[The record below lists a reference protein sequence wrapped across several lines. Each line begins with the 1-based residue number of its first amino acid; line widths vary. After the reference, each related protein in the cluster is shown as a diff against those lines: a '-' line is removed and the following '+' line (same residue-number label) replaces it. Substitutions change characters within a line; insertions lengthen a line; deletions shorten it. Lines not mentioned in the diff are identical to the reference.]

1 MIPALIAIGLLCL
14 LGFPAAFAVEPDREP
29 GMLLGLSFLF
39 GAGLAT
45 VFLLSLS
52 LAGIAWTRGSFAAIA
67 VPAFAALVFLALRRS
82 GTGGRPERL
91 PQRHRFSLGAAVFDA
106 LTVLAV
112 AGHGIY
118 ATLAPLAQWDFWSD
132 WGLKAKI
139 FSIHRGVDWVF
150 LQNPENTFAH
160 PDYPPLLP
168 LTLDFFSLVRGEW
181 EDRYVGLLFTA
192 FGAALLLVARGL
204 LREELGRPAAA
215 SLATLALAG
224 PALLLWI
231 GIAEGPLIAYG
242 SLGLLM
248 LRRASRESGLNG
260 MGAALLLGC
269 AALTKNEGLALLLS
283 AGVGLLLFRGARAA
297 GRLWPAAALAAVWLI
312 PRWVLGLKT
321 DLFQGPV
328 LARLTSHLAQSGL
341 FLETLFRNWPH
352 PLLWVS
358 LVAALILAARQVAQ
372 ERFLL
377 SALLFQLLFYL
388 FSFLVTPQDLV
399 WHIWT
404 SWARLLSL
412 HAFCL
417 TYLASALLLKT
428 AVAGGGETP

>member
-1 MIPALIAIGLLCL
+1 MIPALLAIGLLCL
-14 LGFPAAFAVEPDREP
+14 LGFPAARAVEPDGEP

-39 GAGLAT
+39 GAGLAA
-45 VFLLSLS
+45 VLLLSLS
-52 LAGIAWTRGSFAAIA
+52 LAGIAWTRGRFAAIA
-67 VPAFAALVFLALRRS
+67 LPAFAALTYLAVRHARGRGQS
-82 GTGGRPERL
+82 GRVT
-91 PQRHRFSLGAAVFDA
+91 QRHRFSPAAAALDA
-106 LTVLAV
+106 LTALAV

-118 ATLAPLAQWDFWSD
+118 ASLAPLGQWDFWSD

-139 FSIHRGVDWVF
+139 FSIHRCLDWVF
-150 LQNPENTFAH
+150 LRDAENAFAH

-204 LREELGRPAAA
+204 LRQELRQPVAA

-231 GIAEGPLIAYG
+231 GLAEGPLIAYA
-242 SLGLLM
+242 SLSLLM
-248 LRRASRESGLNG
+248 LRRASRANG
-260 MGAALLLGC
+260 ATWTGGALLLGC
-269 AALTKNEGLALLLS
+269 AALTKNEGLALLFS
-283 AGVGLLLFRGARAA
+283 AGLALFLFRGARAA
-297 GRLWPAAALAAVWLI
+297 RRLWPAALLAAIWVI
-312 PRWVLGLKT
+312 PRFVLGLKT

-328 LARLTSHLAQSGL
+328 IARLTGHLAQSGL

-352 PLLWVS
+352 PLLWAG
-358 LVAALILAARQVAQ
+358 LVAALILAARQLAE

-377 SALLFQLLFYL
+377 SALLFQLFFYL

-417 TYLASALLLKT
+417 TYLASALLLET
-428 AVAGGGETP
+428 AFARAEAT

>member
-1 MIPALIAIGLLCL
+1 MIPALLAIGLLCL
-14 LGFPAAFAVEPDREP
+14 LGFPAAFALEPDGEP
-29 GMLLGLSFLF
+29 GMHLGLSFLL

-45 VFLLSLS
+45 ILLLALSLS
-52 LAGIAWTRGSFAAIA
+52 GIAWTRGSFAAIA
-67 VPAFAALVFLALRRS
+67 LPPFAALTYLALRSARGRVRS
-82 GTGGRPERL
+82 GRL
-91 PQRHRFSLGAAVFDA
+91 TQGLRFSPAAAALDA
-106 LTVLAV
+106 LTALAV

-118 ATLAPLAQWDFWSD
+118 ATLAPLGQWDFWSD

-139 FSIHRGVDWVF
+139 FSIHRAVDWVF
-150 LQNPENTFAH
+150 LRDPANTFAH

-168 LTLDFFSLVRGEW
+168 LTLDFFSLVRGDW

-204 LREELGRPAAA
+204 LRQELRQPVAA

-231 GIAEGPLIAYG
+231 GLAEGPLITYG
-242 SLGLLM
+242 SLAILM
-248 LRRASRESGLNG
+248 LRRASRASGATWTAG
-260 MGAALLLGC
+260 ALLLGC
-269 AALTKNEGLALLLS
+269 AALTKNEGLALLFS
-283 AGVGLLLFRGARAA
+283 AGLALFLFRGARVAR
-297 GRLWPAAALAAVWLI
+297 RLWPAALLAAIWVI
-312 PRWVLGLKT
+312 PRFVLGLKT

-328 LARLTSHLAQSGL
+328 IARLTSHLAQSGL

-352 PLLWVS
+352 PLLWAS
-358 LVAALILAARQVAQ
+358 LIAALILAAQQLAQ

-377 SALLFQLLFYL
+377 SALLFQLFFYL

-428 AVAGGGETP
+428 AFASAEAA

>member
-1 MIPALIAIGLLCL
+1 MIPALFAIGFLCL
-14 LGFPAAFAVEPDREP
+14 LGFPAAFALEPNGEP
-29 GMLLGLSFLF
+29 GMRLGLSFLF
-39 GAGLAT
+39 GTGLAA
-45 VFLLSLS
+45 VLLLSLS
-52 LAGIAWTRGSFAAIA
+52 LAGIAWSRGSFAAIA
-67 VPAFAALVFLALRRS
+67 LPAFAALTYLALRHARGGRS
-82 GTGGRPERL
+82 GRL
-91 PQRHRFSLGAAVFDA
+91 PQEHRFSPAAAALDA
-106 LTVLAV
+106 LTALAV

-118 ATLAPLAQWDFWSD
+118 ATLAPLGQWDFWSD

-139 FSIHRGVDWVF
+139 FSIHRAVDWVF
-150 LQNPENTFAH
+150 LRDTANTFAH

-204 LREELGRPAAA
+204 LRQELGRPVAA

-231 GIAEGPLIAYG
+231 GLAESPLIAYG
-242 SLGLLM
+242 GLGLLM
-248 LRRASRESGLNG
+248 LRRASRGNAASWAS
-260 MGAALLLGC
+260 AALLLGC
-269 AALTKNEGLALLLS
+269 AALTKNEGLALLVSTGL
-283 AGVGLLLFRGARAA
+283 ALLLFGGARAA
-297 GRLWPAAALAAVWLI
+297 PRLWPAVLLAAVWLI
-312 PRWVLGLKT
+312 PRYGLGLT
-321 DLFQGPV
+321 NQLFQGTMIS
-328 LARLTSHLAQSGL
+328 RLTSHLTQSGL
-341 FLETLFRNWPH
+341 LLETLFRNWPH
-352 PLLWVS
+352 PLLWAS
-358 LVAALILAARQVAQ
+358 LIAGLILAARQLAQ

-388 FSFLVTPQDLV
+388 SSYLVTPYDLV
-399 WHIWT
+399 WHIWG

-428 AVAGGGETP
+428 TFASAEAI

>member
-1 MIPALIAIGLLCL
+1 
-14 LGFPAAFAVEPDREP
+14 
-29 GMLLGLSFLF
+29 MLLGLSFLF
-39 GAGLAT
+39 GTGLAAI
-45 VFLLSLS
+45 LLLALS
-52 LAGIAWTRGSFAAIA
+52 LAGVAWTRGSFAAIA
-67 VPAFAALVFLALRRS
+67 LPAFAAMICFALRRAKI
-82 GTGGRPERL
+82 GPPANLAQG
-91 PQRHRFSLGAAVFDA
+91 HRSSPAAAGFDV
-106 LTVLAV
+106 LTMMAV
-112 AGHGIY
+112 VGHGIY
-118 ATLAPLAQWDFWSD
+118 ATLAPLGQWDFWSD

-139 FSIHRGVDWVF
+139 FSIHRGVDWIF
-150 LQNPENTFAH
+150 LRDPETTFAH

-168 LTLDFFSLVRGEW
+168 LTLDFFWLVRGEW

-204 LREELGRPAAA
+204 LRQELGRPVGA
-215 SLATLALAG
+215 SLATFALAG

-231 GIAEGPLIAYG
+231 GLAEGPLIAYG
-242 SLGLLM
+242 GLGLLM
-248 LRRASRESGLNG
+248 LRRASRGSGASWT
-260 MGAALLLGC
+260 GAALLLGC
-269 AALTKNEGLALLLS
+269 AALTKNEGLAVLLS
-283 AGVGLLLFRGARAA
+283 SGLALLLFGGARSAA
-297 GRLWPAAALAAVWLI
+297 RLWPAGALAAVWLI

-328 LARLTSHLAQSGL
+328 IARLTSHLAQSGL
-341 FLETLFRNWPH
+341 LLETLFRNWPH
-352 PLLWVS
+352 PLLWGS
-358 LVAALILAARQVAQ
+358 LIAALILAARQLRR

-417 TYLASALLLKT
+417 TYLASALLLKM
-428 AVAGGGETP
+428 AVGNGEAP

>member
-1 MIPALIAIGLLCL
+1 MTPALLAIGLLCL
-14 LGFPAAFAVEPDREP
+14 LGFPAVFALEPDGEP
-29 GMLLGLSFLF
+29 GMLLGLSFLL

-45 VFLLSLS
+45 ILLLALSLS
-52 LAGIAWTRGSFAAIA
+52 GIAWTRGSFAAIA
-67 VPAFAALVFLALRRS
+67 LPAFAALIYLALRHARGKGRS
-82 GTGGRPERL
+82 GRL
-91 PQRHRFSLGAAVFDA
+91 TQGLGFSPAAAALDA
-106 LTVLAV
+106 LTALAV

-118 ATLAPLAQWDFWSD
+118 ATLAPLGQWDFWSD

-139 FSIHRGVDWVF
+139 FSIHRAVDWVF
-150 LQNPENTFAH
+150 LRDTANTFAH

-192 FGAALLLVARGL
+192 FGASLLLVARGL
-204 LREELGRPAAA
+204 LREELGKSVAA

-231 GIAEGPLIAYG
+231 GIAEGPLITYG

-248 LRRASRESGLNG
+248 LRRASRASGATWTAG
-260 MGAALLLGC
+260 ALLLGW
-269 AALTKNEGLALLLS
+269 AALTKNEGFALLFSAGLALF
-283 AGVGLLLFRGARAA
+283 LFRGARSAR
-297 GRLWPAAALAAVWLI
+297 RLWPAALLAAIWVI
-312 PRWVLGLKT
+312 PRFVLGLKT

-328 LARLTSHLAQSGL
+328 IARLTSHLAQSGL

-352 PLLWVS
+352 PLLWAS
-358 LVAALILAARQVAQ
+358 LIAALILAARQLAQ

-377 SALLFQLLFYL
+377 SALLFQLFFYL
-388 FSFLVTPQDLV
+388 FSFLVTPQDLA

-412 HAFCL
+412 HAFL
-417 TYLASALLLKT
+417 KMAFASAEGT
-428 AVAGGGETP
+428 

>member
-1 MIPALIAIGLLCL
+1 MIPALIAIGVLCL
-14 LGFPAAFAVEPDREP
+14 LGFPAAWALEPDREP

-39 GAGLAT
+39 GTGLAA
-45 VFLLSLS
+45 VLLFSLS
-52 LAGIAWTRGSFAAIA
+52 LAGIAWTRGSFGAIA
-67 VPAFAALVFLALRRS
+67 LPAFAALTYLAVRHTRGGGRS
-82 GTGGRPERL
+82 GRTTERY
-91 PQRHRFSLGAAVFDA
+91 RFSPAAAVLDA
-106 LTVLAV
+106 LTALAV

-118 ATLAPLAQWDFWSD
+118 ATLAPLGQWDFWSD

-139 FSIHRGVDWVF
+139 FSIHRGLDWVF
-150 LQNPENTFAH
+150 LRDPETTFAH

-204 LREELGRPAAA
+204 LREELGSPVAA

-224 PALLLWI
+224 PTLLLWI
-231 GIAEGPLIAYG
+231 GLAEGPLIAYG
-242 SLGLLM
+242 GLGLLM
-248 LRRASRESGLNG
+248 LRRASRESGASWT
-260 MGAALLLGC
+260 GAALLLGC

-283 AGVGLLLFRGARAA
+283 SGLALLLFGGARSAA
-297 GRLWPAAALAAVWLI
+297 RLWPAGVLAAVWLI
-312 PRWVLGLKT
+312 PRWALGLKNQ
-321 DLFQGPV
+321 LFQGTMIT
-328 LARLTSHLAQSGL
+328 RLTSHLAQSGL
-341 FLETLFRNWPH
+341 LLETLFRNWPH
-352 PLLWVS
+352 PLLWAS
-358 LVAALILAARQVAQ
+358 LLAALILAARQLRQ

-388 FSFLVTPQDLV
+388 CSFLVTPYDLV
-399 WHIWT
+399 WHIWA

-417 TYLASALLLKT
+417 TYLASALLLKMAIGNAEAT
-428 AVAGGGETP
+428 

>member
-1 MIPALIAIGLLCL
+1 MIPALLAIGLLCL
-14 LGFPAAFAVEPDREP
+14 LGFPAAFALEPDGEP
-29 GMLLGLSFLF
+29 GMHLGLSFLL

-45 VFLLSLS
+45 ILLLALSLS
-52 LAGIAWTRGSFAAIA
+52 GIAWTRGSFAAIA
-67 VPAFAALVFLALRRS
+67 LPPFAALTYLALRRARGRVRS
-82 GTGGRPERL
+82 GRL
-91 PQRHRFSLGAAVFDA
+91 TQGLRFSPAAAALDA
-106 LTVLAV
+106 LTALAV

-118 ATLAPLAQWDFWSD
+118 ATLAPLGQWDFWSD

-139 FSIHRGVDWVF
+139 FSIHRAVDWVF
-150 LQNPENTFAH
+150 LRDPANTFAH

-204 LREELGRPAAA
+204 LRQELRQPVAA

-231 GIAEGPLIAYG
+231 GLAESPLMAYG
-242 SLGLLM
+242 SAGLLM
-248 LRRASRESGLNG
+248 LRRALREGDASWN
-260 MGAALLLGC
+260 GAALLLGC
-269 AALTKNEGLALLLS
+269 AALTKNEGLALLVS
-283 AGVGLLLFRGARAA
+283 VGLALLLFGGARAV
-297 GRLWPAAALAAVWLI
+297 GRMWPAAVLAAVWLI
-312 PRWVLGLKT
+312 PRHFLGLENQ
-321 DLFQGPV
+321 LFQGSAA
-328 LARLTSHLAQSGL
+328 ARAIGHVAQFRL
-341 FLETLFRNWPH
+341 VLETLFRNWPH
-352 PLLWVS
+352 PFLWVS
-358 LVAALILAARQVAQ
+358 LIAALLVAARQLRQ

-388 FSFLVTPQDLV
+388 ASFLVTPYDLV
-399 WHIWT
+399 WHIWA

-428 AVAGGGETP
+428 AFASAEAT